1 MQINKRITHSA
12 NTSGFSIF
20 ELLVVL
26 IIFAIL
32 SASVMSNVKEINRP
46 LTNAS
51 FELTHFLRLARSR
64 AISQTTFIKVA
75 PLSAFKLA
83 AYTGESCATT
93 TTAINNLT
101 LDLPDNT
108 NLIATDWSICFSPR
122 GLTPTSTTFTIS
134 DENNSTRV
142 VEIALGGGVR
152 MQ

>member
-1 MQINKRITHSA
+1 MK
-12 NTSGFSIF
+12 GFSVL

-26 IIFAIL
+26 IIFGIL

-51 FELTHFLRLARSR
+51 FEVTHYLRLARSK
-64 AISQTTFIKVA
+64 AISQTTYIKVA

-83 AYTGESCATT
+83 AYSGSTCATST
-93 TTAINNLT
+93 TPISELV
-101 LDLPDNT
+101 LILPDNT
-108 NLIATDWSICFSPR
+108 NLLATDWSICFSPR
-122 GLTPTSTTFTIS
+122 GLAPTSTTFTIS
-134 DENNSTRV
+134 DEHDATRV